1 MSDHVL
7 GLRLLMIGDNLA
19 FCRLTKRIAE
29 QNGFD
34 VTVTDDPD
42 HFITAQSWNPTLIV
56 LDLQMPEKDGIE
68 LLRDLS
74 LNRCSAQIVL
84 TSGLDRR
91 TLDAALRL
99 GTERGLSMNGIL
111 QKPATLED
119 LQDLLIRNMPPAAL
133 LSGHLSEAIVAEQLF
148 LEYQPKI
155 DCRLGRI
162 VGAEALV
169 RWRHP
174 SLGVILPEQFIGL
187 AEESDLIDPLTAWV
201 FSTAAKQAAAW
212 QQQGLTLEM
221 AINISARNLR
231 DIQLPDRLA
240 RQCADFGIN
249 PTSLTLELTET
260 SAMHDAVHMIDVL
273 TRLRVKG
280 FKLSVDD
287 FGTGYSSLVQ
297 LKRMPF
303 SELKIDLSF
312 VANMLHDRECEVIV
326 PAIIDLAHKLGLES
340 VAEGVESEAIW
351 NALLG
356 MGCSRGQ
363 GFHLGRPVAADR
375 LDVATAKSPRPGH
388 IK

>member
-287 FGTGYSSLVQ
+287 FGTGYSSLRLLARLPVDT
-297 LKRMPF
+297 LKVDR
-303 SELKIDLSF
+303 SF
-312 VANMLHDRECEVIV
+312 IQSIADTPNVATLVTTIVSLARAFNMHT
-326 PAIIDLAHKLGLES
+326 
-340 VAEGVESEAIW
+340 VAEGVETSRQLEILRAMKCDEA
-351 NALLG
+351 
-356 MGCSRGQ
+356 Q
-363 GFHLGRPVAADR
+363 GYLFGRPTPASEVAAVIAR
-375 LDVATAKSPRPGH
+375 LSQKTR
-388 IK
+388 